1 MPERHRAS
9 HKNRPRL
16 FVRPPLAPAAD
27 PSSDPQLSVPSHL
40 GDPTRGTGKPPP
52 RPVPSG
58 RTRSD
63 NVAHADQQHGSH
75 AAEGDDGTAEGA
87 MAAAAPASRLME
99 DGVAGKGEGEGEGDG
114 GGEEEDVAAERRSES
129 AEGEGWMRQEE
140 MRWMLPALQT
150 SYGAV
155 VRLGWS
161 FRSSRPFISSP
172 PWTP

>member
-1 MPERHRAS
+1 M
-9 HKNRPRL
+9 
-16 FVRPPLAPAAD
+16 RPPLAPVAD
-27 PSSDPQLSVPSHL
+27 PSSDPQLSVPSYI
-40 GDPTRGTGKPPP
+40 GDPTRETDKPRS

-58 RTRSD
+58 RARSD
-63 NVAHADQQHGSH
+63 NVARTNQRHGLH
-75 AAEGDDGTAEGA
+75 AAEGEDGAAEGA
-87 MAAAAPASRLME
+87 LAAAAPASRSLE
-99 DGVAGKGEGEGEGDG
+99 DGVAGEGAGAGDGAG
-114 GGEEEDVAAERRSES
+114 GGEEEDVAAERRRES

-140 MRWMLPALQT
+140 MQWMLPALQT